1 MIWIIDRNDFSENKK
16 QCGKDQKMKKKN
28 ESIHWKWKQIKQ
40 VDIQQ
45 QAPKRDEKYQQTVE
59 KKWENNEI

>member
-1 MIWIIDRNDFSENKK
+1 MRQRPKNE
-16 QCGKDQKMKKKN
+16 KKN

-59 KKWENNEI
+59 KKMRK

>member
-1 MIWIIDRNDFSENKK
+1 MISLRTKNNAAKTKK
-16 QCGKDQKMKKKN
+16 WKKN